1 MFLKDCYRQ
10 PLPDDNKLL
19 ITSSKHYIELAII
32 SKEGVTRKEADE
44 FTKKSLH
51 GLTEEILYKK
61 APIALNDI
69 LKPGPD
75 GKLIRCVLVEG
86 APGIG
91 KSILAWEVCHKW
103 EEIDSVRCYE
113 LVVLVRLRE
122 KNAQEANS
130 LEDILPCDDATNMKE
145 LTRALGRGKGVLVV
159 CDGFDE
165 LPCEQKKSGSVYMQ
179 LIKGTVLPEA
189 SVIITSRPSASADLR
204 SLCQHSI
211 DRRLE
216 VIGFTKENI
225 KQFAKSIFSA
235 RSDILEGFLSYV
247 TSSPPIHGIM
257 YIPLNAAIVAL
268 IYQDEYETDTPFP
281 TTMTQLYDALTH
293 ALIRRHIVS
302 TQPALSNLCMPS
314 SLQCIEDINK
324 LPSLVAIKLL
334 DLARVAYENTL
345 KKKYVFIDLGEDFEH
360 YGLMKKTTSLNM
372 STGRVCSYTFL
383 HLTLQEYMAALYIAN
398 VCPNSI
404 DDLSSDTCIIMGEY
418 RVVMRFLVGIC
429 GGNVQHP
436 IYQKLVDRLRSEF
449 CSLLHVVHCSYESPS
464 IMQST
469 LTGVKESASVNPD
482 VGFDWYAVGYC
493 ISHSQLNNASI
504 TINTMTTS
512 EEDIDYLIKGLQWS
526 PAKKGKIEKLTIVTD
541 FIHVPTNESL
551 TLSQIFSRLREHCQL
566 HELSLS
572 NVSIGSDDAVVLGQL
587 IAPGSSLRNLM
598 YFGRDD
604 SNIVL
609 LLPCLFGQ
617 TSMERLTIIVF
628 SNTDS
633 TTERDLVSLT
643 NTNLKYL
650 QISGTLVHPLA
661 TSLVNIT
668 FTSLKQ
674 LTIYSPSLADS
685 DVPVFITIL
694 QSLRTLE
701 VLEFKSTL
709 ETLTKLSLSKLVT
722 AAGNSHLKEVKLDK
736 RDYNRISQQVQ
747 ECYDHLLN
755 ST

>member
-10 PLPDDNKLL
+10 PLLDDNKLL
-19 ITSSKHYIELAII
+19 MTSSKHYIELAII

-189 SVIITSRPSASADLR
+189 SVIITSRPSASADLQ
-204 SLCQHSI
+204 SLCQHNI

-225 KQFAKSIFSA
+225 ERFAQSVFSA

-247 TSSPPIHGIM
+247 TSNPPIHGIM

-268 IYQDEYETDTPFP
+268 IYQDEYETDMPFP
-281 TTMTQLYDALTH
+281 TTMTQLYDALTR

-302 TQPALSNLCMPS
+302 TQPALSDLCMPP
-314 SLQCIEDINK
+314 SLQSMEDINK
-324 LPSLVAIKLL
+324 LPSLVAMKLL
-334 DLARVAYENTL
+334 DLARVAYENIL
-345 KKKYVFIDLGEDFEH
+345 KEKYVFIDLGEDFEH
-360 YGLMKKTTSLNM
+360 YGLMKKTISLNV
-372 STGRVCSYTFL
+372 SIGRVCSYTFL

-404 DDLSSDTCIIMGEY
+404 VDLASGIIMGEY

-429 GGNVQHP
+429 GGNAQHP
-436 IYQKLVDRLRSEF
+436 IYQRLVDILRNDS
-449 CSLLHVVHCSYESPS
+449 CDLLHVVHCSYESPS
-464 IMQST
+464 IMQSV
-469 LTGVKESASVNPD
+469 LTGVRDSASVHPA
-482 VGFDWYAVGYC
+482 VGFDWYAIGYC
-493 ISHSQLNNASI
+493 ISHSQLNIAFI
-504 TINTMTTS
+504 INTKTAA
-512 EEDIDYLIKGLQWS
+512 EEDIDYLIKGLQCS
-526 PAKKGKIEKLTIVTD
+526 PVKKGKIEKLTVLAD
-541 FIHVPTNESL
+541 FIRVHTSESL
-551 TLSQIFSRLREHCQL
+551 TLSRIFSRLREHCQL
-566 HELSLS
+566 HELCLS
-572 NVSIGSDDAVVLGQL
+572 NVSIGSDDAVVLRQL
-587 IAPGSSLRNLM
+587 IAPGSSLRYLT
-598 YFGRDD
+598 YLDRDGSD
-604 SNIVL
+604 VVL
-609 LLPCLFGQ
+609 LLPCLLGQ
-617 TSMERLTIIVF
+617 TSLELLYIRAYVRSNVNLTP
-628 SNTDS
+628 
-633 TTERDLVSLT
+633 EHDLAPLT
-643 NTNLKYL
+643 NTNLKHL
-650 QISGTLVHPLA
+650 LISGTFIQPLA
-661 TSLVNIT
+661 TSIINIT

-674 LTIYSPSLADS
+674 LVIYSPSLANS
-685 DVPVFITIL
+685 EVPVFVTIL
-694 QSLRTLE
+694 QSLHTLE
-701 VLEFKSTL
+701 VLEFRSTL
-709 ETLTKLSLSKLVT
+709 QTLTELSLSKLVI
-722 AAGNSHLKEVKLDK
+722 AIGNSHLKELKLGK
-736 RDYNRISQQVQ
+736 RDYNRIPQQVR
-747 ECYDHLLN
+747 EHYDHMLN